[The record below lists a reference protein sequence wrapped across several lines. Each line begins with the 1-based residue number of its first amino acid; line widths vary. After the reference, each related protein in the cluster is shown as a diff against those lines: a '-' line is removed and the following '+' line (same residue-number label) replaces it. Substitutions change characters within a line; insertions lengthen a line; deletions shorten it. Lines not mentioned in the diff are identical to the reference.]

1 MKINR
6 PSPGARKIS
15 PGKKPADRITRSS
28 KPKLGSI
35 LVATDLSPESAKALK
50 YAVALAGRTEAQI
63 TLLHVIE
70 PVAPELQPFPM
81 TVDENLSIHEAQV
94 AMRIF
99 CKRRNFPLPS
109 IRTLVRI
116 GTPWHEIVQAAHE
129 LKSQLLVVATHGRT
143 GLKHLLIGST
153 AEKVVRHAPCPVLAV
168 RETER
173 EFVKI

>member
-1 MKINR
+1 MKLHRPGPKTRKTYPRNKTGNR
-6 PSPGARKIS
+6 PSRGPGPS
-15 PGKKPADRITRSS
+15 LD
-28 KPKLGSI
+28 SI

-50 YAVALAGRTEAQI
+50 YAVALAGRTAAQI

-70 PVAPELQPFPM
+70 PVGPELHPFPM
-81 TVDENLSIHEAQV
+81 AVDENLSVHEAQV

-99 CKRRNFPLPS
+99 CKRENFPLPA
-109 IRTLVRI
+109 IRTMVRI
-116 GTPWHEIVQAAHE
+116 GTPWHEIVEAALE

-143 GLKHLLIGST
+143 GLQHLLLGST

-173 EFVKI
+173 EFIQS